1 MVDVT
6 RGADDLLARAQAL
19 DAADPL
25 ASYRGRF
32 IGVDDTDVVAYFDGN
47 SLGRPL
53 RASAD
58 RMRAFIDDRW
68 ARRLIRGWTD
78 DWLDW
83 PEQVGDRLGR
93 VALGA
98 EAGQVVVADST
109 TVLLYKLAH
118 AAVAARPQRRRIV
131 VDTNDFPTD
140 RYVLEGIAADRGMEL
155 AWIHTDPA
163 AGVTADQVAAVV
175 DADTALVSLSH
186 VAYRS
191 GWMADAPTITRLAHD
206 AGALM
211 LWDLSHSVGSVEL
224 ALDDWGVALAVGCT
238 YKYLNGGPGS
248 PAFAYVRRDLQ
259 DAVHQPIW
267 GWIGRRDPFAMEPG
281 YEPERGLRSML
292 SGTPPILAM
301 VPLTASLDLVDE
313 VGIAAVR
320 SKSVQLTSYALD
332 LVDRWFTGL
341 GVDVMSPR
349 ASRRRGGHITLRRP
363 GFRDV
368 VDRLWDNG
376 VVPDYREPDS
386 IRIGLSPLSTSFTE
400 VHAGMSV
407 LRTILS
413 Q

>member
-1 MVDVT
+1 VT
-6 RGADDLLARAQAL
+6 VGRHVNDLLERAQAL

-25 ASYRGRF
+25 ASYRDRF
-32 IGVDDTDVVAYFDGN
+32 LHVGDTDVVAYFDGN

-58 RMRAFIDDRW
+58 RMRAFIDDQW

-78 DWLDW
+78 GWLDW

-98 EAGQVVVADST
+98 GPGQVVVADST
-109 TVLLYKLAH
+109 TVLLYKVAH
-118 AAVAARPQRRRIV
+118 VAVAARPDRHRIV

-140 RYVLEGIAADRGMEL
+140 RYVLEGVAADRGL
-155 AWIHTDPA
+155 DLVWIDSDDA
-163 AGVTADQVAAVV
+163 AGVTAGQVAAAV

-191 GWMADAPTITRLAHD
+191 GWMADAAAITRLAHD

-224 ALDDWGVALAVGCT
+224 ALDEWGVDLAVGCT
-238 YKYLNGGPGS
+238 YKYLNAGPGS
-248 PAFAYVRRDLQ
+248 PAFAYVHRDLQ
-259 DAVHQPIW
+259 HEVRQPIW

-281 YEPERGLRSML
+281 YEPAPGPRHML

-301 VPLTASLDLVDE
+301 VPLTASLDVLAD
-313 VGIAAVR
+313 VGIPAVR
-320 SKSVQLTSYALD
+320 AKSVRLTSYALD
-332 LVDRWFTGL
+332 LVDAWLTGL
-341 GVDVMSPR
+341 GVEVVSPR
-349 ASRRRGGHITLRRP
+349 ASARRGGHLTLRRP
-363 GFRDV
+363 GFREV
-368 VDRLWDNG
+368 VDRLWDHG
-376 VVPDYREPDS
+376 VIPDFREPDS
-386 IRIGLSPLSTSFTE
+386 MRIGLSPLSTSFAE

-407 LRTILS
+407 LRGILS